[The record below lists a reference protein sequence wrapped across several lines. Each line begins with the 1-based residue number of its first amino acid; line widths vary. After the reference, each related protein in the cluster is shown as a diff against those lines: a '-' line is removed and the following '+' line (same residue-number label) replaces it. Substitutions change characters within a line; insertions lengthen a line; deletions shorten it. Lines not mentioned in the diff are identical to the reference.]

1 MVQYVNRMHTV
12 HLKRG
17 DAFLVTA
24 NIVIFSLIYAVAG
37 AVLSFIF
44 YYTFDVYDPEN
55 HEGREWEHK
64 GMLFQIADIVI
75 EIVLVSVVA
84 FWLVHY
90 INTSTPIIPVRRGL
104 EHFIDSYTSGLF
116 FFFTIF
122 IFMDDLSHKLRYVFK
137 GLLGNV
143 FDLYFPAAGSILDGT
158 LAYTP
163 EQRKKISRRFLGK
176 V

>member
-17 DAFLVTA
+17 DAFFVTA
-24 NIVIFSLIYAVAG
+24 NIVIFSLIYAIAG

-44 YYTFDVYDPEN
+44 YYTFDVYDPDRQ
-55 HEGREWEHK
+55 EGREWEHK
-64 GMLFQIADIVI
+64 GMFFQIADVVI
-75 EIVLVSVVA
+75 EIIVVSVVA

-90 INTSTPIIPVRRGL
+90 INTTTPIIPVRRGL

-122 IFMDDLSHKLRYVFK
+122 IFMDDLSNKLKYVFN
-137 GLLGNV
+137 GLLSST
-143 FDLYFPAAGSILDGT
+143 FDNYFPAGGSILDGT
-158 LAYTP
+158 LDYTP
-163 EQRKKISRRFLGK
+163 EQRKKISSRFLGK

>member
-1 MVQYVNRMHTV
+1 MHTV
-12 HLKRG
+12 HLRRG

-75 EIVLVSVVA
+75 EVITSIPAHPSFPFAVAWNISLIPIHPVSSSSLPSS
-84 FWLVHY
+84 FLW
-90 INTSTPIIPVRRGL
+90 
-104 EHFIDSYTSGLF
+104 
-116 FFFTIF
+116 TIF
-122 IFMDDLSHKLRYVFK
+122 HT
-137 GLLGNV
+137 N
-143 FDLYFPAAGSILDGT
+143 
-158 LAYTP
+158 
-163 EQRKKISRRFLGK
+163 
-176 V
+176 